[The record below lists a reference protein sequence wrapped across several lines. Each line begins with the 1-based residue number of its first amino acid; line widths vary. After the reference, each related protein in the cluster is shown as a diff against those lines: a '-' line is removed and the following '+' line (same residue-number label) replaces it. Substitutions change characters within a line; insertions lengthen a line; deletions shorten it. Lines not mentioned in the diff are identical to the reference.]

1 MKYLKTNE
9 GFLNPLFI
17 SGKDEKA
24 FSKLIQDF
32 ENKLTSDG
40 YNFRSEPNRL
50 LAIKRLPI
58 INRPERNILKIESYT
73 ITDKN
78 NITYLLKIVLVKE
91 TFRKPFIHARIDATK
106 KNDDGTVLK
115 INNSDYKYGHT
126 ELDNIDLYK
135 NPLSNIYELLHIC
148 KNRIDNQGAVKN
160 ITDNFYDNFSID
172 DIKDNLVDLFDTYGE
187 YKITKSEI
195 KIASYSISFIDKYN
209 FFNNIPAEIYSNK
222 YLKCSTAFVEF
233 INEID
238 SLTKKFDSMGL
249 ELVINLSSIIES
261 GIINLHL
268 YASKVVKNTKN
279 NI

>member
-9 GFLNPLFI
+9 GLFN
-17 SGKDEKA
+17 GKAEKA

-40 YNFRSEPNRL
+40 YNFTNEPNKL
-50 LAIKRLPI
+50 L
-58 INRPERNILKIESYT
+58 INRPNKNILKTESYT

-91 TFRKPFIHARIDATK
+91 TFAKSFIHARIDATK
-106 KNDDGTVLK
+106 KHDDGSIIK
-115 INNSDYKYGHT
+115 INNSDYGYGHN

-148 KNRIDNQGAVKN
+148 KNKIDNQGAVKN

-172 DIKDNLVDLFDTYGE
+172 DIKDNLFDLSDTYGE

-195 KIASYSISFIDKYN
+195 KIASYSISFIDNYK
-209 FFNNIPAEIYSNK
+209 FFNNTSQIYSNK

-249 ELVINLSSIIES
+249 ELVINLSSIIDS
-261 GIINLHL
+261 GSINLHL
-268 YASKVVKNTKN
+268 YAKNKKK
-279 NI
+279 